1 MTRNGIKV
9 TAIGIALLVFAVL
22 YFSLTVFTQM
32 MGSRITSP
40 GMFLLINAI
49 ALFVWII
56 PGYLAARLAKTRGA
70 LNGAIVGVGATLLE
84 GVDYLFS
91 SSGLAHT
98 FREHWYLFL
107 VYGIVLSG
115 LGGLLWDIKTMIKTR
130 RSRS

>member
-49 ALFVWII
+49 ALFVWR
-56 PGYLAARLAKTRGA
+56 AS
-70 LNGAIVGVGATLLE
+70 
-84 GVDYLFS
+84 D
-91 SSGLAHT
+91 
-98 FREHWYLFL
+98 
-107 VYGIVLSG
+107 
-115 LGGLLWDIKTMIKTR
+115 
-130 RSRS
+130 